1 MTSEISKDSIEA
13 QKDKIHEIPLDQIE
27 RDDNQLR
34 KEFREDELEAL
45 AETIKNDGQIQP
57 ILVTKGKD
65 GKYKIVDGERRWR
78 ALDRL
83 VEQAKADTD
92 SQTKQPSTIKAIY
105 IEEDNQLLGILGN
118 IVRNSYNP
126 METADA
132 IALIKRTLGKNATD
146 DAVAKRIGKSRTIV
160 VEYNSLLNLPKKI
173 QKQAR
178 EDSCVPFR
186 KLKVLAAD
194 KKNSDVE
201 KIAEY
206 ETLHKKYTSERNNKN
221 KNTVSSIT
229 RQKMD
234 TRRVVAVRKK
244 LEGMKTALDGVQ
256 FGANLDG
263 NEKDVFLKSLQEI
276 IDTANATLKR
286 LS

>member
-1 MTSEISKDSIEA
+1 MATATKNDNIEA

-27 RDDNQLR
+27 PDTSQLR

-78 ALDRL
+78 ALNKLAD
-83 VEQAKADTD
+83 QAKNTTE
-92 SQTKQPSTIKAIY
+92 SRSERPSTIKAIY
-105 IEEDNQLLGILGN
+105 VEEENQLLSILGN
-118 IVRNSYNP
+118 IVRNNYNP

-132 IALIKRTLGKNATD
+132 IALIKRTLGKDAKD
-146 DAVAKRIGKSRTIV
+146 DAVAKRIGKSRSII
-160 VEYNSLLNLPKKI
+160 VEYNSLLTLPKKI
-173 QKQAR
+173 QQQAR

-194 KKNSDVE
+194 KKKPDLE

-206 ETLHKKYTSERNNKN
+206 EMLHKKYVEKREKDKQKKAKGKPLHTMETRS
-221 KNTVSSIT
+221 VSSI
-229 RQKMD
+229 
-234 TRRVVAVRKK
+234 RKK
-244 LEGMKTALDGVQ
+244 LEGMKSALDSVK
-256 FGANLDG
+256 FSDKVDKS
-263 NEKDVFLKSLQEI
+263 EKNNFMKSLQEI
-276 IDTANATLKR
+276 IDTANTTLKR